1 MLRIKVNYRRNDTSK
16 RLVTLN
22 WKKKGN
28 GLKCILCMAVHRIG
42 NLFEHNW
49 WNLFLWTV

>member
-28 GLKCILCMAVHRIG
+28 GLKMHFMHGYSSNREPIRA
-42 NLFEHNW
+42 
-49 WNLFLWTV
+49 